1 MKRVLFCVLVLLLCF
16 SVACGNAVEPSAL
29 PSPEPT
35 VTVEPLLS
43 PEPSEEPSAEPSPE
57 PSPTTESMSYEEY
70 FSEERKLESTYYESP
85 LFNDRWEEGMIT
97 RRSDGK
103 VLAERPE
110 YWCVIVGENGGYSE
124 LLIQDDKRIWV
135 TENCGENR
143 VLVYEAEGTLRRIYS
158 PDDSTLF
165 AFTDGTKR
173 YRLYVPTRTVDFLF
187 DLPNVM
193 GEEDFYE
200 LANYGKIPSDE
211 LHVWAEELFTN
222 YQWWVKVSSQSD
234 EWMEASA
241 KAQGT
246 TVDELLATDGASWG
260 ANITYHSNTGE
271 CEIDEGHEFVWNFVE
286 LS

>member
-43 PEPSEEPSAEPSPE
+43 PEPSEEPSTEPLPE
-57 PSPTTESMSYEEY
+57 PSPTTEPMSYEEY
-70 FSEERKLESTYYESP
+70 FSEERELESAYYESP
-85 LFNDRWEEGMIT
+85 LYDDRWEEGVIT

-103 VLAERPE
+103 ALAERPE

-135 TENCGENR
+135 TENCGADR

-158 PDDSTLF
+158 PDDGTLF
-165 AFTDGTKR
+165 AFTDGAKR
-173 YRLYVPTRTVDFLF
+173 YRMYVPTRTVDFLF
-187 DLPNVM
+187 DLPNVI

-200 LANYGKIPSDE
+200 LTDYGKIPSDE
-211 LHVWAEELFTN
+211 LHVWAEEMESN
-222 YQWWVKVSSQSD
+222 YRWRVSLCGHGD
-234 EWMEASA
+234 NWLEAVA
-241 KAQGT
+241 IFQGV
-246 TVDELLATDGASWG
+246 TVDWLRTTDGAMWG
-260 ANITYHSNTGE
+260 LPIVYNSHTSE
-271 CEIDEGHEFVWNFVE
+271 WEIEEGGEFVRDFVE